1 MMGRFLVVAVFLAGL
16 SVTAA
21 FAMKDNGKVNASM
34 MANGDVMMK
43 IQLPPKEYYV
53 IDRSMK
59 DNHMN
64 CRLEDFPGQSFT
76 KILEC
81 GPNI

>member
-1 MMGRFLVVAVFLAGL
+1 MKWALLVAVLLAGV
-16 SVTAA
+16 SASAA
-21 FAMKDNGKVNASM
+21 FARVDNGKLNATM
-34 MANGDVMMK
+34 MDNGDVRME
-43 IQLPPKEYYV
+43 IQLPSKEYYV
-53 IDRSMK
+53 IDRSMR

-81 GPNI
+81 GPNM